1 MAYKAIFNT
10 GKSLLHYAE
19 WIFPMPMI
27 NLFTIGFCGKN
38 EAEFY
43 GLLDHAGVKVLV
55 DIRLLRTSRFV
66 PWANGGNLELTLKE
80 RYIYMPECA
89 PTKELLDSYKAGG
102 ITWSEY
108 EKVFNE
114 LINERRIEKRF
125 SPDLLDKACLLC
137 SETNPE
143 MCHRRLVA
151 EYLSDKFED
160 IEIRH
165 L

>member
-1 MAYKAIFNT
+1 
-10 GKSLLHYAE
+10 
-19 WIFPMPMI
+19 MI
-27 NLFTIGFCGKN
+27 SLFTIGFCGKK

-43 GLLDHAGVKVLV
+43 NLLNHAGVKTLV
-55 DIRLLRTSRFV
+55 DIRLWRTSRFV
-66 PWANGGNLELTLKE
+66 PWANGGSLKLMLKE
-80 RYIYMPECA
+80 RYIYMPDCS

-102 ITWSEY
+102 ITWAEY

-125 SPDLLDKACLLC
+125 SPDLLDKSCLLC
-137 SETNPE
+137 SEKSPE

-151 EYLSDKFED
+151 EYLADKFVDVES
-160 IEIRH
+160 RH